1 MSSVVLLPPGLGLVI
16 TLSHIPH
23 QNLFII
29 NRFDPRNSLLLPW
42 LLSYS
47 SNRKYSVSEK
57 TSLGQQ
63 DNILT
68 FEFASWYFGTPRVL
82 RINWFWPEVGSVK
95 TSELE
100 FWLQWKLLRW
110 GMSSKNM
117 RLLIIRYLFYS
128 VPPPLSGLGLPVT
141 ALWLGFINVQHW
153 RSDRYCPVRYDLPHY
168 TF

>member
-1 MSSVVLLPPGLGLVI
+1 MLPWPLPSLLPHTEN
-16 TLSHIPH
+16 TLSV
-23 QNLFII
+23 
-29 NRFDPRNSLLLPW
+29 R
-42 LLSYS
+42 
-47 SNRKYSVSEK
+47 K

-68 FEFASWYFGTPRVL
+68 FEFASWYFGTRRVL
-82 RINWFWPEVGSVK
+82 RINWFWPQVGSVK
-95 TSELE
+95 TFELE

-153 RSDRYCPVRYDLPHY
+153 RSERYCPVRYHLPHY
-168 TF
+168 TFYWKKLGQKTQNSTNLSYFISDIFNPDM